1 LRCARRRAGE
11 GLIAGCLSL
20 LTRRAYSHKS
30 RARANL
36 RGDAVPRAVPYQ
48 GTAGRPSGPP
58 VRRISRNRD
67 ACQLFAQLERAAEGG
82 RLLATFRLNE
92 LSGARITR
100 TLHSSPRNERTRPRF
115 EAPSERYRAF
125 CDPRRRYSPDRLP
138 AALVG
143 AFWGQPWNGH
153 DGGAKLDGGGTS
165 GKDEA
170 MQRSFHWGLHFNG
183 RVGRA
188 WALIGARRT

>member
-20 LTRRAYSHKS
+20 LTRSAYSHKS

-58 VRRISRNRD
+58 VKADQQRRD
-67 ACQLFAQLERAAEGG
+67 ACHLFAQLERAGG
-82 RLLATFRLNE
+82 RLVATFRLNE
-92 LSGARITR
+92 LSGALITR
-100 TLHSSPRNERTRPRF
+100 TYTQVRAMSGRGPGLKPHRNGTGLSATPVAGIRRIDSQPRQLERFGTRLWKVITEGRTR
-115 EAPSERYRAF
+115 
-125 CDPRRRYSPDRLP
+125 
-138 AALVG
+138 
-143 AFWGQPWNGH
+143 
-153 DGGAKLDGGGTS
+153 DGGGSQAKMRRCNEVTN
-165 GKDEA
+165 GPTLDP
-170 MQRSFHWGLHFNG
+170 G

-188 WALIGARRT
+188 WALIAARRT